1 MQINV
6 GHANEAGTYV
16 RGEFTPF
23 AFSGYVRKKGEADAA
38 LEFLSREKA
47 LI

>member
-6 GHANEAGTYV
+6 GHTDETGTYV
-16 RGEFTPF
+16 RGEFTAF

-38 LEFLSREKA
+38 LEFLCREKG
-47 LI
+47 LV